1 MVGTIAFEDL
11 WPSYGDY
18 DFNDVAL
25 NYQVIL
31 KLNAQNLAVQMDL
44 SVMWSWLLERN
55 WYRNRNLLP
64 SQIKVYTGTVLTEN
78 YITVNPNGTEA
89 SQQCGID

>member
-1 MVGTIAFEDL
+1 MGTIAFEDL

-44 SVMWSWLLERN
+44 ICNVKSNGAGFTNGIGIEIGN
-55 WYRNRNLLP
+55 LP
-64 SQIKVYTGTVLTEN
+64 SQIKVSLVLF
-78 YITVNPNGTEA
+78 
-89 SQQCGID
+89 

>member
-64 SQIKVYTGTVLTEN
+64 SQIKV
-78 YITVNPNGTEA
+78 
-89 SQQCGID
+89 